1 MDRIYHLRFNADEK
15 DMLQSIQA
23 LGNAVTVLSKHHES
37 FLQTTADS
45 KEVLKSDLCSYG
57 FAKRKAT
64 FCVASTLK
72 IAELSSFRELCV
84 LYDIAHC

>member
-1 MDRIYHLRFNADEK
+1 MARAGVHAYFVAAPQVNFEDEVLCSLVSRSNLPYDLRFNADEK

-45 KEVLKSDLCSYG
+45 KEVLKPNLCFY
-57 FAKRKAT
+57 
-64 FCVASTLK
+64 
-72 IAELSSFRELCV
+72 V
-84 LYDIAHC
+84 L